1 MLKDI
6 KFSDASVQ
14 VVDSAIDTQ
23 LLDENKALQ
32 SQVRSLEADINRG
45 KEMEKH
51 ADAMLER
58 ANKEKTNFL
67 R

>member
-23 LLDENKALQ
+23 LLDENKAL
-32 SQVRSLEADINRG
+32 R
-45 KEMEKH
+45 M
-51 ADAMLER
+51 
-58 ANKEKTNFL
+58 NFNEDFKKVPTSY
-67 R
+67 